1 MGRSTLAVAVS
12 ATLLL
17 GACAGRAPAPA
28 PVAPRD
34 PVTAITDAMLWDG
47 SGRAP
52 VPHAVTLVR
61 GERILCAG
69 GLGECPI
76 PQDARVLDAA
86 GGWLIPGLIDTH
98 VHLLFLEKGSA
109 GAELGEDLRDMLA
122 QGITAVRDMGTNPK
136 ELLTRTRSQV
146 AVPRVYAMQL
156 VGGFRFFYGRET
168 VPMGDGSMG
177 YRMPPAQVMQLRGW
191 NPLIYR
197 FRQDAEAI
205 VREAVA
211 AGATGLKLYGFLDVE
226 ATQALVDAG
235 HRAGLPVWGHA
246 WVQPAGPRDLV
257 LAGEDGVVH
266 ASLLV
271 GDLFSA
277 EERDSLTGHSAILSA
292 GARVATPESATDPRV
307 LETLDSMA
315 TRGTFFE
322 PTLDV
327 TLRSVAHFDAEGSAT
342 PSISEDYARSAV
354 GFSIAVTRE
363 AVKRRVRIVAGT
375 DHVAYGPR
383 SDRASLLSELT
394 LLTDSVGLSPQAAL
408 LAATRDAALALGGNA
423 ARSLGRIEAGR
434 YADLVLLAKNPLEDV
449 RNLASVEWVMQNGK
463 VWRPW
468 QLRSGIAAREEQKSG
483 GAEEQMRTSSPAL
496 THPGER

>member
-1 MGRSTLAVAVS
+1 MVRTLVIAAS

-17 GACAGRAPAPA
+17 GACAGPAPRPA

-34 PVTAITDAMLWDG
+34 PTIAITDAMLWDG

-52 VPHAVTLVR
+52 VPNAVTLVR

-76 PQDARVLDAA
+76 PADARVLDAA

-98 VHLLFLEKGSA
+98 VHLLFLQKGSA
-109 GAELGEDLRDMLA
+109 GAELGEDLKDLLA
-122 QGITAVRDMGTNPK
+122 QGITTVRDMGTNPK
-136 ELLTRTRSQV
+136 ELLARTRAQPV
-146 AVPRVYAMQL
+146 APRVYAMQL
-156 VGGFRFFYGRET
+156 VGGFRFFYGREN
-168 VPMGDGSMG
+168 VPLNDGSMG

-191 NPLIYR
+191 DPAMYR
-197 FRQDAEAI
+197 FRQDADLVVRDAI
-205 VREAVA
+205 A

-226 ATQALVDAG
+226 AVNALVDAG

-257 LAGEDGVVH
+257 LAGEDGIVH

-277 EERDSLTGHSAILSA
+277 SERDSLTSQSAILSA
-292 GARVATPESATDPRV
+292 GARVAKPESAMDPRV

-315 TRGTFFE
+315 SKGTFFE

-327 TLRSVAHFDAEGSAT
+327 TLRSVAHFEAEGAAT
-342 PSISEDYARSAV
+342 PSVSEEYARATV
-354 GFSIAVTRE
+354 GFSMAVARE
-363 AVKRRVRIVAGT
+363 AAKRRVRIVAGT

-383 SDRASLLSELT
+383 SDRASLAAELA
-394 LLTDSVGLSPQAAL
+394 LLTDSAGLSPRAAL

-434 YADLVLLAKNPLEDV
+434 YADLVLLAKDPLEDV
-449 RNLASVEWVMQNGK
+449 RNVASVEWVMKGGK

-468 QLRSGIAAREEQKSG
+468 QLRSGIASVDG
-483 GAEEQMRTSSPAL
+483 RTRGPADGHDPDGPAL
-496 THPGER
+496 THPGH

>member
-1 MGRSTLAVAVS
+1 MTRTLTIAVF

-17 GACAGRAPAPA
+17 GACAGPAPRTA

-34 PVTAITDAMLWDG
+34 PTIAITDAMLWDG

-52 VPHAVTLVR
+52 VPNAVTLVR

-76 PQDARVLDAA
+76 PADARVLDAA

-98 VHLLFLEKGSA
+98 VHMLFLEKGSA
-109 GAELGEDLRDMLA
+109 GAELGADLKDLLA
-122 QGITAVRDMGTNPK
+122 QGVTAVRDMGTNPK
-136 ELLTRTRSQV
+136 ELLARTRAQD
-146 AVPRVYAMQL
+146 AGPRVYAMQL
-156 VGGFRFFYGRET
+156 VGGFKFFYGRET
-168 VPMGDGSMG
+168 VPLNDGSMG
-177 YRMPPAQVMQLRGW
+177 YRMPPAHVMQLRGW
-191 NPLIYR
+191 DPAMYR
-197 FRQDAEAI
+197 FRQDADGI
-205 VREAVA
+205 VRDAIA
-211 AGATGLKLYGFLDVE
+211 AGATGLKLYGFLDIE
-226 ATQALVDAG
+226 AVQALVDAG

-266 ASLLV
+266 ASLFV
-271 GDLFSA
+271 GDLLGV
-277 EERDSLTGHSAILSA
+277 EQRDSLTSQSAILSA
-292 GARVATPESATDPRV
+292 GAKLATPDAATDPRI

-315 TRGTFFE
+315 SRGTFFE

-327 TLRSVAHFDAEGSAT
+327 TLRSIAHFDAEGSAT
-342 PSISEDYARSAV
+342 PSVSEEYARATA
-354 GFSIAVTRE
+354 GFSMAVARE
-363 AVKRRVRIVAGT
+363 AAKRRVRIVAGT

-383 SDRASLLSELT
+383 SDRASLIAELA
-394 LLTDSVGLSPQAAL
+394 LLTDSVGLSPEAAL
-408 LAATRDAALALGGNA
+408 LAATRDAALALGGTA

-434 YADLVLLAKNPLEDV
+434 YADLVLVAKNPLEDV
-449 RNLASVEWVMQNGK
+449 RNLTSVEWVMKGGK

-483 GAEEQMRTSSPAL
+483 GAEERMRGDGRAL
-496 THPGER
+496 AHPGER

>member
-1 MGRSTLAVAVS
+1 MGRSTPIVAIA

-17 GACAGRAPAPA
+17 GACAGSAPAPA

-34 PVTAITDAMLWDG
+34 PTIAITDAMLWDG

-52 VPHAVTLVR
+52 VPNAVTLVR

-76 PQDARVLDAA
+76 PADARVLDAA

-98 VHLLFLEKGSA
+98 VHLLFLQKGSA
-109 GAELGEDLRDMLA
+109 GAELGEDLKDLLA

-136 ELLTRTRSQV
+136 ELLARTRAQP
-146 AVPRVYAMQL
+146 AAPRVYAMQL
-156 VGGFRFFYGRET
+156 VGGFKFFYGRET
-168 VPMGDGSMG
+168 VPLNDGSMG

-191 NPLIYR
+191 DPAMYR
-197 FRQDAEAI
+197 FRQDADDI
-205 VREAVA
+205 VRKAVQ
-211 AGATGLKLYGFLDVE
+211 AGASGLKLYGFLDVE
-226 ATQALVDAG
+226 AVQALVDAG

-271 GDLFSA
+271 GDLLSG
-277 EERDSLTGHSAILSA
+277 EQRDSLTGQSAILST
-292 GARVATPESATDPRV
+292 GARVATPDAGRDPRI
-307 LETLDSMA
+307 LATLDTMA
-315 TRGTFFE
+315 ARGTFFE

-327 TLRSVAHFDAEGSAT
+327 TLRSVAHFDAEHTAS
-342 PSISEDYARSAV
+342 PSISEEYARATV
-354 GFSIAVTRE
+354 GFSMTVARE
-363 AVKRRVRIVAGT
+363 AAKRGVRLVAGT

-383 SDRASLLSELT
+383 SDRASLVSELT
-394 LLTDSVGLSPQAAL
+394 LLTDSVGLSPEKAL
-408 LAATRDAALALGGNA
+408 LAATRDAAQALGPDA

-434 YADLVLLAKNPLEDV
+434 YADLVLLARNPLEDV
-449 RNLASVEWVMQNGK
+449 QNLTSVEWVMQGGK

-468 QLRSGIAAREEQKSG
+468 QLRSGIAKAGGRADAADAEQPSF
-483 GAEEQMRTSSPAL
+483 
-496 THPGER
+496 THPGH